1 MDSDIKRWISMSSQG
16 HSYPGERVTLVPR
29 AKGPVKSNFRASHVP
44 QQRPRVML
52 KKMHQERAYMADLLD
67 RLNAEQKKDVGTVW
81 SGYLNPD
88 VTNKKYK
95 EVETAAK
102 GKEKEADKA
111 GNWISKSAV
120 NVNTEVLDGNLA
132 SKGPTAAQSGAENT
146 IGGVDRTL
154 DEKTIHNVT
163 DLHDVLEQYDAVK
176 VRQIL
181 SPPLPETEAAPP
193 KAAHQLPTLPAHVR
207 ARIIPSPYLNM
218 TKHDEWKT
226 HKEIDEILDRK
237 DWTYKQ
243 NQFAKADQ
251 LEKLYKFVQ
260 KELEALDAPPSGPD
274 FRRLQVYSAAFEKV
288 IAEFKLYGPIL
299 AEIKNEYDKTI
310 ASFHNDQRELN
321 FLRTKVQKLLSQN
334 ENRLLLKY
342 ERRKS
347 KRLEKQLEELEAEN
361 HQLRD
366 DLRRK
371 LAIYAAYLPSSTL
384 EKKKKED
391 TTLAEIADEI
401 KSFKIGDDP
410 VSVYERKIGALEV
423 EVTERNGQI
432 EALKKAQAED
442 YVPRAEKEKTDVALR
457 EAETRL
463 EDLQRQNA
471 LLEQELHDQK
481 AELST
486 VSSTLRE
493 KQEQYQFLLKE
504 YNELSEAVAVSF
516 DNKLLKKE

>member
-1 MDSDIKRWISMSSQG
+1 MSSQG

-29 AKGPVKSNFRASHVP
+29 AKGPVKSTFRASHVP

-111 GNWISKSAV
+111 GSWISKSAL
-120 NVNTEVLDGNLA
+120 NANSEVLDGNLT
-132 SKGPTAAQSGAENT
+132 SKELTELTAAQTGAEST
-146 IGGVDRTL
+146 TGGVDRTL
-154 DEKTIHNVT
+154 DEKTIHNIT

-176 VRQIL
+176 LRQIY
-181 SPPLPETEAAPP
+181 SPLLPETETAPP

-207 ARIIPSPYLNM
+207 ARIIPSPYLNI

-251 LEKLYKFVQ
+251 LEKLFKFVQ

-310 ASFHNDQRELN
+310 ASFQNDQRELN

-347 KRLEKQLEELEAEN
+347 KRLEKHLEELEAEN
-361 HQLRD
+361 HQLRN

-371 LAIYAAYLPSSTL
+371 LAIYAAYLPSSTV

-391 TTLAEIADEI
+391 TKIADEI
-401 KSFKIGDDP
+401 KSFKIGEDP
-410 VSVYERKIGALEV
+410 VSVYERKIGTLEV
-423 EVTERNGQI
+423 EVTERNSQI
-432 EALKKAQAED
+432 EALKKAQTEE
-442 YVPRAEKEKTDVALR
+442 YVPRAEKETTDAALK

-463 EDLQRQNA
+463 EELQRQNT

-486 VSSTLRE
+486 VSSTLKE

-504 YNELSEAVAVSF
+504 Y
-516 DNKLLKKE
+516 K